1 MTCLIALLA
10 LLFDFSYGHAYW
22 ASSAAQPRIVF
33 CDSAACTSATVPGS
47 STSGFQGAI
56 WLATST
62 NIADDINGDSVLA
75 VSCGTLLGTANYSSD
90 AGFTSPYNS
99 GAPNN
104 AVTNPPSPVSNPP
117 TVVFTTGSVQSFS
130 FWINHLHTGASHT
143 QATDGW
149 QIRWRDATVSSNTFQ
164 NLPVSYSYQ
173 SGKFTQYT
181 DSLAPSG
188 CVSGTND
195 YCAGPFTSDP
205 FVLGTLL
212 TVTFVV
218 PDIVTSDMEIQY
230 FWTLSGVSPA
240 AGVQAVWQSCTD
252 VQVIA
257 SASQFYFPV
266 LLASFMLFARVL

>member
-75 VSCGTLLGTANYSSD
+75 VSCGTLAGTANYSAT
-90 AGFTSPYNS
+90 AGFVSAYNN

-104 AVTNPPSPVSNPP
+104 AVTNPPSPTSSPP
-117 TVVFTTGSVQSFS
+117 TTIWQAGSVQSLS

-149 QIRWRDATVSSNTFQ
+149 QIRWRDATGASNTFQ
-164 NLPVSYSYQ
+164 NLPISYSYQ
-173 SGKFTQYT
+173 NSFTQYT
-181 DSLAPSG
+181 DALNPAS
-188 CVSGTND
+188 CVSGTDD
-195 YCAGPFTSDP
+195 YCSGPFNSDP
-205 FVLGTLL
+205 FVLGTLF
-212 TVTFVV
+212 TVSFVV
-218 PDIVTSDMEIQY
+218 PDTVTTDMEIQY

-240 AGVQAVWQSCTD
+240 TGLQAVWQSCAD
-252 VQVIA
+252 VQVTA

-266 LLASFMLFARVL
+266 LLAFFLLLSRVL